1 MQVPGPFEYERATSV
16 DHAIGLLDRLGE
28 GARVVA
34 GGHSLLPMMKLRIAN
49 PEYLVDINDLA
60 PELGY
65 VVVGGINNPNLVR
78 LGAMTRHRE
87 ILDSDALAA
96 VCPIFRDAERVIAD
110 PVVRNRGTLG
120 GSLCQADPAED
131 LSTVCTVLD
140 AVCLAKGP
148 SGEREIAIDD
158 FLVGPY
164 ETALA
169 HNEVLIEVRIPLRH
183 NTSSAYAKVERR
195 VGDWAITAAGAAVTL
210 DGQTILAARV
220 GLTAVNP
227 DPVALAELSAG
238 LVGQPAT
245 EEVFA
250 EAGRR
255 AAQAC
260 TPVTDVR
267 GTAEY
272 KRHLAG
278 ELTVR
283 TLRTAAGRVLGAP
296 AAPRP
301 EREPTMQVNMTVNG
315 EPVTAEVEPRMLL
328 VHFLRD
334 QLRLT
339 GTHWGCDTS
348 NCGTCVVEVDGVPVK
363 SCTMLAVMASGH
375 SIRTVEG
382 LAGPDGQLDPVQE
395 GFMRCHGLQCGFCTP
410 GMLITAR
417 ALLDRNPDPDE
428 QTIREA
434 ISGQICRC
442 TGYTTIVRS
451 IQWAAAHQ
459 TVKAQS

>member
-16 DHAIGLLDRLGE
+16 DHAIGLLDRLGRE
-28 GARVVA
+28 RGWSPAAQPAADDEAAHRQPRVPR
-34 GGHSLLPMMKLRIAN
+34 GHQRPG
-49 PEYLVDINDLA
+49 

-272 KRHLAG
+272 KRHS
-278 ELTVR
+278 
-283 TLRTAAGRVLGAP
+283 P
-296 AAPRP
+296 
-301 EREPTMQVNMTVNG
+301 VN
-315 EPVTAEVEPRMLL
+315 
-328 VHFLRD
+328 
-334 QLRLT
+334 
-339 GTHWGCDTS
+339 
-348 NCGTCVVEVDGVPVK
+348 
-363 SCTMLAVMASGH
+363 
-375 SIRTVEG
+375 
-382 LAGPDGQLDPVQE
+382 
-395 GFMRCHGLQCGFCTP
+395 
-410 GMLITAR
+410 
-417 ALLDRNPDPDE
+417 
-428 QTIREA
+428 
-434 ISGQICRC
+434 
-442 TGYTTIVRS
+442 
-451 IQWAAAHQ
+451 
-459 TVKAQS
+459 

>member
-60 PELGY
+60 LELGY
-65 VVVGGINNPNLVR
+65 VVTDPTLVR
-78 LGAMTRHRE
+78 IGAMTRHRE
-87 ILDSDALAA
+87 LLESDTLAA

-131 LSTVCTVLD
+131 LSTVCEVLD
-140 AVCLAKGP
+140 AVCLARGP
-148 SGEREIAIDD
+148 SGEREIPIDD

-169 HNEVLIEVRIPLRH
+169 YNEMLVEVRIPVRH
-183 NTSSAYAKVERR
+183 HTSSAYAKVERR
-195 VGDWAITAAGAAVTL
+195 VGDWAVTAAGAAITL
-210 DGQTILAARV
+210 DGDAIATARV

-227 DPVALAELSAG
+227 DAAALAELSAA

-250 EAGRR
+250 DAGRR

-260 TPVTDVR
+260 EPVTDTR

-272 KRHLAG
+272 KRHLAS
-278 ELTVR
+278 ELTIR
-283 TLRTAAGRVLGAP
+283 TLRSAAERV
-296 AAPRP
+296 
-301 EREPTMQVNMTVNG
+301 REQ
-315 EPVTAEVEPRMLL
+315 R
-328 VHFLRD
+328 
-334 QLRLT
+334 
-339 GTHWGCDTS
+339 S
-348 NCGTCVVEVDGVPVK
+348 N
-363 SCTMLAVMASGH
+363 
-375 SIRTVEG
+375 
-382 LAGPDGQLDPVQE
+382 
-395 GFMRCHGLQCGFCTP
+395 
-410 GMLITAR
+410 
-417 ALLDRNPDPDE
+417 
-428 QTIREA
+428 
-434 ISGQICRC
+434 
-442 TGYTTIVRS
+442 
-451 IQWAAAHQ
+451 
-459 TVKAQS
+459 